1 MEKILAKVKVGDT
14 VIERLHDTEVVKAIR
29 EKASNGFTI
38 WLPTDRVIDGD
49 GKVVTAMKYLKLGRK
64 EIAFG
69 IEDGKDPTRTYFS
82 ALLAVVKYAG
92 DLKLARRVSK
102 EVPVTALLGRDER

>member
-14 VIERLHDTEVVKAIR
+14 VIGRLHDTEVVKAIR
-29 EKASNGFTI
+29 EKAGNGFTI

-49 GKVVTAMKYLKLGRK
+49 GKVVTAMKYLKLGRR

-69 IEDGKDPTRTYFS
+69 IEDEKDPARTYYR
-82 ALLAVVKYAG
+82 ALLTTVKFAG
-92 DLKLARRVSK
+92 TLEWARKALKK
-102 EVPVTALLGRDER
+102 VPVSVLLEG